1 MSRRINTDSFS
12 ITQDEAVELC
22 AHHLRL
28 AALFYQSTPE
38 DAAAVRQE
46 ILRLIRTAEH
56 SDALEAAGAFLRAIE
71 DYYRQL
77 RDKDYDL

>member
-1 MSRRINTDSFS
+1 MPRRINTDQLSL
-12 ITQDEAVELC
+12 TTDEAVELC

-38 DAAAVRQE
+38 DAAATCGE
-46 ILRLIRTAEH
+46 ILRIISTADH
-56 SDALEAAGAFLRAIE
+56 SDAHLAAGAFLRAIE

-77 RDKDYDL
+77 REDIA

>member
-1 MSRRINTDSFS
+1 MSRRINTDQLS

-38 DAAAVRQE
+38 DAAAVRGE
-46 ILRLIRTAEH
+46 ILRILRTAEH

-77 RDKDYDL
+77 KEEIA